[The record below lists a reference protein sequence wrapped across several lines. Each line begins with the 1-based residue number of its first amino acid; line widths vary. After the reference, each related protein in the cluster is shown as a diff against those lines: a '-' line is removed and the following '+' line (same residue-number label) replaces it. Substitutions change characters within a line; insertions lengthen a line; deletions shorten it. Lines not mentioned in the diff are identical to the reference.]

1 MIAISLSG
9 EEAIKIRVVKAHAKV
24 REEKEMEV
32 GGTWN
37 GSGWHVGK
45 VEAKVGLQQG

>member
-9 EEAIKIRVVKAHAKV
+9 EEAIKIRVAKAHAKV

-32 GGTWN
+32 GGTW
-37 GSGWHVGK
+37 GRWRQKRDCSKG
-45 VEAKVGLQQG
+45 EAGLSW